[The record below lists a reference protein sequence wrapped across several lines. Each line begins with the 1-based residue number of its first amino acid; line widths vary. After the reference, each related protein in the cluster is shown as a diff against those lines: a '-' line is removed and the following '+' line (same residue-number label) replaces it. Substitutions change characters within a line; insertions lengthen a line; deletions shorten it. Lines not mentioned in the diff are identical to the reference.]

1 MIINFLIIIQ
11 TEIMDLFV
19 CSSHYQLL
27 NAISIVNEYNIEAD
41 LMIISDSIANNCK
54 LEVLYEEHVFQS
66 IFIWT
71 DIYEML
77 TDEKIK
83 TTMDK
88 VCMYMKKINVYA
100 RLRKIWDTIPNKDKT
115 YEKVHIAY
123 VDSITL
129 SVYSF
134 FKRTGASLSLFE
146 DGTYTYGC
154 LSIKKSIIRSIAER
168 IIFGSQGI
176 DECNQVFVKH
186 PDMLDKGKFS
196 DIILMQFS
204 GKPDEYT
211 LNTIILPLYR
221 TSSEIMEKFKK
232 RVIFFDGNL
241 ELDELKAMQKKIA
254 IKTTNILGV
263 ENVLVKLHP
272 SSRDLNYGDNID
284 TFNGKIPFEI
294 VMTYEQMERKVLIS
308 IFSTACM
315 APKRDF
321 GQEPYV
327 IFTYKLFKE
336 NFSIS
341 SQYLNQIDQ
350 LREIYIN
357 KEKIYVPSSM
367 EEYMQTLK
375 LIREEIGCGF

>member
-1 MIINFLIIIQ
+1 
-11 TEIMDLFV
+11 MDLFV

-27 NAISIVNEYNIEAD
+27 NAIMIVNEYNIEAD
-41 LMIISDSIANNCK
+41 LMIISDSIANNCN
-54 LEVLYEEHVFQS
+54 LEVLCDEHIVQS
-66 IFIWT
+66 VFIWT
-71 DIYEML
+71 DVYEML

-83 TTMDK
+83 TTIDK
-88 VCMYMKKINVYA
+88 VRMHIKKVNTYVQ
-100 RLRKIWDTIPNKDKT
+100 LRKIWDTMPNKDKT

-134 FKRTGASLSLFE
+134 FKRTGASLSLYE

-168 IIFGSQGI
+168 IIFGSRGI

-186 PDMLDKGKFS
+186 PEMLDKGKFS
-196 DIILMQFS
+196 DVVLMQFS

-211 LNTIILPLYR
+211 LNAIILPLHK
-221 TSSEIMEKFKK
+221 TNSEIMKKFRK
-232 RVIFFDGNL
+232 RAIFFDGNL
-241 ELDELKAMQKKIA
+241 ELDELKTMQKKIA
-254 IKTTNILGV
+254 VKTTDILGV
-263 ENVLVKLHP
+263 KNVLVKLHP
-272 SSRDLNYGDNID
+272 SSRDLDYGDNIN

-294 VMTYEQMERKVLIS
+294 VMTYEQMEGKVLIS

-327 IFTYKLFKE
+327 IFTYKLFKDY
-336 NFSIS
+336 FSIS

-350 LREIYIN
+350 LREVYRN
-357 KEKIYVPSSM
+357 KERIYDPSSI
-367 EEYMQTLK
+367 EEYMQILK
-375 LIREEIGCGF
+375 SIREEIGCEF